1 MQWGKSLS
9 MVAAVVLTGAGV
21 FAMSPAD
28 AQPRDDR
35 MDTVYG
41 QRIDP
46 EVPRRLVSYRDL
58 NLATLAGEKTL
69 NTRVRGAV
77 KDVCAESVPSGEFH
91 IVYSCRGYAWRGARP
106 QIARAVMRAR
116 ELASTGTSAIM
127 PVTITLSAL
136 SE

>member
-9 MVAAVVLTGAGV
+9 MVAAVVLTGASV

-28 AQPRDDR
+28 AQSRYDR
-35 MDTVYG
+35 TDTVYG

-46 EVPRRLVSYRDL
+46 DAPTRFVSYRDL

-69 NTRVRGAV
+69 NGRVRGAV
-77 KDVCAESVPSGEFH
+77 RDVCSEAVPSSEFH
-91 IVYSCRGYAWRGARP
+91 IVFSCKSSAWSGARP

-116 ELASTGTSAIM
+116 EIASTGTSAIL
-127 PVTITLSAL
+127 PVAITLSAFP
-136 SE
+136 E